1 MKCFFTEQVVEPTMV
16 AVAVAVIVYSH
27 LTHHQQLVHKQLAE
41 LSEQEVPQETVV
53 LVLVLQ
59 RQVVAQL

>member
-1 MKCFFTEQVVEPTMV
+1 
-16 AVAVAVIVYSH
+16 VAVIVYSH